1 MTNSQLHRNTSD
13 FDSAALI
20 QAIPY
25 VATTVR
31 DSALFE
37 DANTLLLQ
45 VFPAW
50 KDNDVALKECREG
63 ITNKLVMC
71 TNKTND
77 TTVLIRAYGKN
88 TDFII
93 DRNSE
98 LLNMIRLSRL
108 GVCPPVYARFENGLM
123 YGFIPGTV
131 AKPEEMGNE
140 LWAPL
145 ISRKLA
151 EWSQIS
157 LPGTHAPQLFPTLRQ
172 WMHYIPQS
180 YSDPKAN
187 ETFHGYFSLDK
198 LASEMAELEL
208 LLSKLNSPVVFS
220 HNDLLSGNIIMS
232 ESKDQVFFIDY
243 EYGMYNYRAFDIAN
257 HFNEYAGFECDYSRY
272 PSKEAQMAWFK
283 VYLDT
288 LGQDSGE
295 AALEVLYKE
304 VCHFQLA
311 SHFYWGIWALIQ
323 ASISD
328 IDFDYMECAKMR
340 FEEYYKNKAQLL
352 C

>member
-1 MTNSQLHRNTSD
+1 MTNSQLSGTTSD
-13 FDSAALI
+13 PDSAALI
-20 QAIPY
+20 QAIPR

-37 DANTLLLQ
+37 DARTLLLQ
-45 VFPAW
+45 VFETW
-50 KDNDVALKECREG
+50 KEDDINLKECKEG

-71 TNKTND
+71 INKTKD

-98 LLNMIRLSRL
+98 LLNMIGLARI
-108 GVCPPVYARFENGLM
+108 GMCPPVYARFDNGLM

-145 ISRKLA
+145 IAQKLA

-157 LPGTHAPQLFPTLRQ
+157 LPGSNAPQLFPTLRR
-172 WMHYIPQS
+172 WMRDIPKS
-180 YSDPKAN
+180 YKDPKAN
-187 ETFHGYFSLDK
+187 DTFRSYFSMEK
-198 LASEMAELEL
+198 LSSELAELDSL
-208 LLSKLNSPVVFS
+208 LTKLNSPVVFA

-243 EYGMYNYRAFDIAN
+243 EYGMYNHRAFDIAN
-257 HFNEYAGFECDYSRY
+257 HFNEYAGFECDYTRY
-272 PSKEAQMAWFK
+272 PTKETQLKWFK
-283 VYLDT
+283 IYLDT

-295 AALEVLYKE
+295 AALEALYKE
-304 VCHFQLA
+304 VSFFQLA
-311 SHFYWGIWALIQ
+311 SHFYWGIWGLIQ
-323 ASISD
+323 AAISD
-328 IDFDYMECAKMR
+328 IDFDYMEYAKMR
-340 FEEYYKNKAQLL
+340 FEQYYKIKSQLL
-352 C
+352 A